1 MTLHS
6 QVILGQSDLE
16 KKWNIVIKQ
25 FKKFGYF
32 PYHINKYEDPINKYE
47 TMASS
52 WLA

>member
-16 KKWNIVIKQ
+16 TNGILSLNN
-25 FKKFGYF
+25 FKKLVIF
-32 PYHINKYEDPINKYE
+32 HINKYEDPINKYE